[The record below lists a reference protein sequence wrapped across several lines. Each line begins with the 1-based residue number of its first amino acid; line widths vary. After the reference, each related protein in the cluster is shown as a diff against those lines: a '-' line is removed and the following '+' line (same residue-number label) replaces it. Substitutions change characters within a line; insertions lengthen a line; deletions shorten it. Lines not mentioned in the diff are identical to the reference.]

1 MANIV
6 ACGDDGSGTGP
17 NESATN
23 IIDVPESMSVVIP
36 ADESSSSIDS
46 AVNSS
51 SSSRVPESSSE
62 TKSVSSSSQVA
73 ESSSGKGAAK
83 SSSSVAFVQPAYAV
97 KGEMIDE
104 RDGQTYKTVTIGTQI
119 WMAENL
125 KFEYNKGSAKSFC
138 YNDDEDYCSIYGLLY
153 TWSAA
158 VDSAASFSNGCKGCG
173 VGKIYNPSGTIR
185 GICPSGWHLPSID
198 EWKTLFAAVNRGDSA
213 AIRLKSTDFWS
224 SDCNGLDSYGFS
236 VLPAGWR
243 NILGNYLSES
253 NFAEFWI
260 SMDNQKRYAYYAEV
274 TLSDE
279 VFIND
284 SAYKDN
290 AFSVRCIM
298 DTAVVFIPESSS
310 SSDAD
315 ESSSSNEMAGSMTD
329 SRDGQTYKTVT
340 IGTQTWMAENLAKD
354 FVLLDHPYRPSV
366 FSPSAT
372 KVLKS
377 GYGFYYTWAAAVDS
391 AGIYSDAG
399 KGCGYSYNRNC
410 KFEGKVVRGICPEGW
425 HLPKQEEFETLIAAV
440 SDDPKGAGAALVSE
454 AERSSLLAMG
464 TNSSGF
470 SAVMTG
476 YYKVSKLS
484 TVMENMDEIV
494 HTNRAYFWTI
504 NSTDGGRS
512 GSYCLELW
520 YQELKTRFF
529 DCLKDSGSNSG
540 MSIRCVMD

>member
-6 ACGDDGSGTGP
+6 ACGDDGSGAGP

-23 IIDVPESMSVVIP
+23 IIDVPESSSVVIP

-340 IGTQTWMAENLAKD
+340 IGTQTWMAENLNFAYNEPTED
-354 FVLLDHPYRPSV
+354 LDSSSFCYEGDTENKSKYGRYYIW
-366 FSPSAT
+366 SA
-372 KVLKS
+372 
-377 GYGFYYTWAAAVDS
+377 AMDS
-391 AGIYSDAG
+391 AGVFSSDG
-399 KGCGYSYNRNC
+399 KGCGY
-410 KFEGKVVRGICPEGW
+410 GKTCNSSGTVRGVCPSGW
-425 HLPKQEEFETLIAAV
+425 HLPSTDEWDELVFTAGGELMVGDVLKSKSGWYRDGNGIDLYGYSILPAGYTFDGSENFTEAFYASFWTRNDNDDEKSVVIYFEYDSDSVDVEV
-440 SDDPKGAGAALVSE
+440 SDKDV
-454 AERSSLLAMG
+454 
-464 TNSSGF
+464 
-470 SAVMTG
+470 
-476 YYKVSKLS
+476 
-484 TVMENMDEIV
+484 
-494 HTNRAYFWTI
+494 AY
-504 NSTDGGRS
+504 SVR
-512 GSYCLELW
+512 
-520 YQELKTRFF
+520 
-529 DCLKDSGSNSG
+529 CLKD
-540 MSIRCVMD
+540 